1 MIHERSVKGLYYN
14 IKIKEINVPNAKV
27 RTLSNKVWIVQLQ
40 WYDKYEEEVE
50 IQDIGDN
57 FLFCTT

>member
-1 MIHERSVKGLYYN
+1 MIKLEHF
-14 IKIKEINVPNAKV
+14 
-27 RTLSNKVWIVQLQ
+27 SNKVRIVHLQ

>member
-1 MIHERSVKGLYYN
+1 MREVLKIYITVLKVKEN
-14 IKIKEINVPNAKV
+14 NTSDDKV
-27 RTLSNKVWIVQLQ
+27 EHFSNKVRIVHLQ